1 MRSRLQTPF
10 RTCRR
15 WDPVVQARMVV
26 WRWCTDRLFPI
37 LTTKK
42 RLNVASFQFR
52 FRRNQNEMNLPFR
65 EVALWAVSCSDA
77 GASPP
82 DGEDG
87 RADGPGK
94 SFRIERP
101 DEEPDGP
108 DETEEEQ
115 ECPAA

>member
-1 MRSRLQTPF
+1 
-10 RTCRR
+10 
-15 WDPVVQARMVV
+15 
-26 WRWCTDRLFPI
+26 
-37 LTTKK
+37 
-42 RLNVASFQFR
+42 
-52 FRRNQNEMNLPFR
+52 MNLPVR